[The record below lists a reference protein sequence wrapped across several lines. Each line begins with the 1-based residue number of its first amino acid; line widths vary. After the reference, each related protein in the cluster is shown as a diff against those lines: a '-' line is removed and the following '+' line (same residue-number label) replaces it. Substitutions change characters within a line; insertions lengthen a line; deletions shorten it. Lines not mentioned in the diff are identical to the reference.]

1 MQVSATSPTFDDD
14 IEVTKNAGP
23 ESDLLWQK
31 QSFMCAKILLAENN
45 QEEAN
50 TAFAI
55 IHDLITDNTYSE
67 EQDEWIVSKML
78 IWTEGGGGRGMRRVE
93 EVQAAEII
101 YSVIRYYLTYTS
113 TRLAICFTIKVLQ
126 PVRN

>member
-1 MQVSATSPTFDDD
+1 MSATSPTFDND
-14 IEVTKNAGP
+14 IEVTKNTGP
-23 ESDLLWQK
+23 ECDLLWQK

-50 TAFAI
+50 IAFAI

-78 IWTEGGGGRGMRRVE
+78 I
-93 EVQAAEII
+93 
-101 YSVIRYYLTYTS
+101 
-113 TRLAICFTIKVLQ
+113 
-126 PVRN
+126 